1 MNDRSSPLFDRLG
14 RAVRWL
20 RERQG
25 KKQYLV
31 ADTAGVTKGMLSAYE
46 TGRQKPSLETLEK
59 LLTALGCDLH
69 DLHNAIQIVN
79 ERPEGIRRSGFG
91 GFGSLGSL
99 GAFELYPTGTP
110 GPRLE
115 IAEPH
120 PPGSQGGYGGPDGD
134 LLDVGRLLGIDRALE
149 EEERRALEEIVAGCH
164 RLVRHLHRA
173 VEERSSP
180 RTAS

>member
-59 LLTALGCDLH
+59 LLTALDCNLN

-79 ERPEGIRRSGFG
+79 ERPEGIRRAFG
-91 GFGSLGSL
+91 NLGSL
-99 GAFELYPTGTP
+99 GAFEPYPTGAS

-115 IAEPH
+115 IAEPR
-120 PPGSQGGYGGPDGD
+120 GVGGYGDP
-134 LLDVGRLLGIDRALE
+134 LDVGRLLGIERALE

-173 VEERSSP
+173 VEERSP

>member
-1 MNDRSSPLFDRLG
+1 MNDSSSPLFDRLG

-46 TGRQKPSLETLEK
+46 TGRQKPSLDTLEK
-59 LLTALGCDLH
+59 LLTALDCDLH

-79 ERPEGIRRSGFG
+79 ERPEGIRRSAFG
-91 GFGSLGSL
+91 GLGSLGSL
-99 GAFELYPTGTP
+99 GAFEFYPTGVP

-115 IAEPH
+115 IAEP
-120 PPGSQGGYGGPDGD
+120 PGGAYGGDP
-134 LLDVGRLLGIDRALE
+134 LDVGRLLGIDRALE

-173 VEERSSP
+173 VEERSP

>member
-1 MNDRSSPLFDRLG
+1 MNDRSFPLFDRLG

-59 LLTALGCDLH
+59 LLTALDCDLH
-69 DLHNAIQIVN
+69 DLHNAIQIVS
-79 ERPEGIRRSGFG
+79 ERPDRIRRSTFG
-91 GFGSLGSL
+91 VLGSL
-99 GAFELYPTGTP
+99 GAFEPYPTGVP

-120 PPGSQGGYGGPDGD
+120 GLGGGPGGD
-134 LLDVGRLLGIDRALE
+134 PLDVGRLLGIERSLE

-173 VEERSSP
+173 VEERSS
-180 RTAS
+180 RSAS

>member
-1 MNDRSSPLFDRLG
+1 MNDRSFPLFDRLG

-69 DLHNAIQIVN
+69 DLHNAIQIVS
-79 ERPEGIRRSGFG
+79 ERPEGIRRSTYGA
-91 GFGSLGSL
+91 LGSL
-99 GAFELYPTGTP
+99 GAFEPYPTGVP

-115 IAEPH
+115 IAEPR
-120 PPGSQGGYGGPDGD
+120 GLDGQGGDP
-134 LLDVGRLLGIDRALE
+134 LDVGRLLGIDRALD

-173 VEERSSP
+173 VEERSP
-180 RTAS
+180 RSAS

>member
-31 ADTAGVTKGMLSAYE
+31 AETAGVTKGMLSAYE

-59 LLTALGCDLH
+59 LLTALDCDLH
-69 DLHNAIQIVN
+69 DLHNAIQIVS
-79 ERPEGIRRSGFG
+79 ERPEGIRRSTFG
-91 GFGSLGSL
+91 GLGSL
-99 GAFELYPTGTP
+99 GAPGGLGAFDPYPTGTP

-115 IAEPH
+115 IAEPR
-120 PPGSQGGYGGPDGD
+120 GVGGGYGGYSDP
-134 LLDVGRLLGIDRALE
+134 LDVGRLLGIEGALE

-173 VEERSSP
+173 VEERSP

>member
-1 MNDRSSPLFDRLG
+1 MNDRSSPLFERLG

-59 LLTALGCDLH
+59 LLTALDCDLH

-79 ERPEGIRRSGFG
+79 ERPEGIRRATF
-91 GFGSLGSL
+91 GSL
-99 GAFELYPTGTP
+99 GAFEPYPTGVP

-115 IAEPH
+115 IAEPRGAGH
-120 PPGSQGGYGGPDGD
+120 YGGYGGDP
-134 LLDVGRLLGIDRALE
+134 LDVGRLLGIERALE

-173 VEERSSP
+173 VEERSP

>member
-1 MNDRSSPLFDRLG
+1 MNDRSFPLFDRLG

-69 DLHNAIQIVN
+69 DLHNAIQIVS
-79 ERPEGIRRSGFG
+79 ERPEGIRRSTYGA
-91 GFGSLGSL
+91 LGSL
-99 GAFELYPTGTP
+99 GAFEPYPTGVP

-115 IAEPH
+115 IAEPR
-120 PPGSQGGYGGPDGD
+120 GLDGQGGDP
-134 LLDVGRLLGIDRALE
+134 LDVGRLLGIDRALD

-173 VEERSSP
+173 VEERRHP
-180 RTAS
+180 RSAS

>member
-59 LLTALGCDLH
+59 LLTALDCNLH

-79 ERPEGIRRSGFG
+79 ERPEGIRRA
-91 GFGSLGSL
+91 FGSLGASGAF
-99 GAFELYPTGTP
+99 GAFEPYPTGAA

-115 IAEPH
+115 IAEPR
-120 PPGSQGGYGGPDGD
+120 GIGDYGGDPI
-134 LLDVGRLLGIDRALE
+134 DVGRLLGIERALE

-173 VEERSSP
+173 VEERSP

>member
-59 LLTALGCDLH
+59 LLTALDCDLH

-79 ERPEGIRRSGFG
+79 ERPEGIRRTTFG
-91 GFGSLGSL
+91 GFGGLGSL
-99 GAFELYPTGTP
+99 GAFEPYPTGVL

-115 IAEPH
+115 IAEPRD
-120 PPGSQGGYGGPDGD
+120 SGGYGGPSGD
-134 LLDVGRLLGIDRALE
+134 PLDVGRLLGIDRALE

-173 VEERSSP
+173 VEERSP

>member
-1 MNDRSSPLFDRLG
+1 MNDLSSPLFDRLG

-59 LLTALGCDLH
+59 ILTALGCDLH
-69 DLHNAIQIVN
+69 DLHNAIQIVS
-79 ERPEGIRRSGFG
+79 ERPERIRRGLSGA
-91 GFGSLGSL
+91 LSL
-99 GAFELYPTGTP
+99 GAFEPYPTGVP

-115 IAEPH
+115 IAEP
-120 PPGSQGGYGGPDGD
+120 GAAGRQGGGA
-134 LLDVGRLLGIDRALE
+134 LDVGRLLGIDRALE
-149 EEERRALEEIVAGCH
+149 EEERQALEEIVAGCH

-173 VEERSSP
+173 VEERSLHGV
-180 RTAS
+180 T